1 MEQLIKIKNVPIAYE
16 LKVNNAKFERKS
28 STAELDVTRTDGG
41 LRIQSQ
47 NIKVNIDTFEARNS
61 VSPTARRSIEESAQK
76 GTQASYEAT
85 ARFTEEGKLLMD
97 AKLDG
102 EALNQIFRNRAEL
115 PSGEFELGFTPS
127 EKPEITWSDPNIS
140 IQYEMDKLN
149 FEFKLQNGDF
159 EFIPGN
165 IEITIT
171 EYPDVVIEYIGKPI
185 YVPPSADPEY
195 QGERFSAKA

>member
-1 MEQLIKIKNVPIAYE
+1 MEQLIKIQNVPMAYE

-28 STAELDVTRTDGG
+28 STAELNVTRTDGG
-41 LRIQSQ
+41 LRIESQ

-61 VSPTARRSIEESAQK
+61 VSPTARRSIEQSAQK

-102 EALNQIFRNRAEL
+102 EALNQIFKNRSEL
-115 PSGEFELGFTPS
+115 PTGEFGLGFSPS
-127 EKPEITWSDPNIS
+127 ERPEISWSEPNIS

-165 IEITIT
+165 IEITVT
-171 EYPDVVIEYIGKPI
+171 QYPDVIIEYIGKPI
-185 YVPPSADPEY
+185 YVPPSADPDYE
-195 QGERFSAKA
+195 EFSAKA

>member
-1 MEQLIKIKNVPIAYE
+1 MEQLISIKNVPMAYE
-16 LKVNNAKFERKS
+16 LKINNARLERKS
-28 STAELDVTRTDGG
+28 STAELNVTRTDGG
-41 LRIQSQ
+41 LRIESE

-61 VSPTARRSIEESAQK
+61 VSPTPRKSIEQAAQK

-85 ARFTEEGKLLMD
+85 ARFTQEGKLLMD

-102 EALNQIFRNRAEL
+102 EALNKIFKDRGEL
-115 PSGEFELGFTPS
+115 PNGDFKLGFTPS
-127 EKPEITWSDPNIS
+127 EKADITWSEPNIS

-171 EYPDVVIEYIGKPI
+171 QYPDVIIEYIGKPI
-185 YVPPSADPEY
+185 YVPPSADPDYE
-195 QGERFSAKA
+195 EFSAKA

>member
-1 MEQLIKIKNVPIAYE
+1 MEQLIKIRNVPMAYE

-28 STAELDVTRTDGG
+28 STAELNVTRTDGG
-41 LRIQSQ
+41 LRIESQ

-61 VSPTARRSIEESAQK
+61 VSPTARRSIEQSAQK

-102 EALNQIFRNRAEL
+102 EALNQIFKNRSEL
-115 PSGEFELGFTPS
+115 PTGEFGLGFSPS
-127 EKPEITWSDPNIS
+127 ERPEISWSEPNIS

-165 IEITIT
+165 IEITVT
-171 EYPDVVIEYIGKPI
+171 QYPDVIIEYIGKPI
-185 YVPPSADPEY
+185 YVPPSADPDYE
-195 QGERFSAKA
+195 EFSAKA

>member
-16 LKVNNAKFERKS
+16 LKINNAKFERKS
-28 STAELDVTRTDGG
+28 GTAEIDVTRTDGG
-41 LRIQSQ
+41 LKIQSQ

-61 VSPTARRSIEESAQK
+61 VTPTAIRSIDQAAQK
-76 GTQASYEAT
+76 GKKSAYEAT
-85 ARFTEEGKLLMD
+85 ARFTQEGTLLMD

-102 EALNQIFRNRAEL
+102 EALNQIFKDRNEL
-115 PSGEFELGFTPS
+115 PTGEFELTFLPS
-127 EKPEITWSDPNIS
+127 ERPEITWSEPNIS

-171 EYPDVVIEYIGKPI
+171 QYPDVIIEYIGKPI
-185 YVPPSADPEY
+185 YVPPSSDPDAEHK
-195 QGERFSAKA
+195 EFSAKA